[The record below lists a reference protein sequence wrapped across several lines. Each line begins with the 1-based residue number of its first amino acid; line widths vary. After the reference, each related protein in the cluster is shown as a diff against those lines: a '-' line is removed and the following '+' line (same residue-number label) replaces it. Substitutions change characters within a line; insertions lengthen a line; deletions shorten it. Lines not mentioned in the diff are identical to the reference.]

1 MHPSKI
7 LPMAR
12 IPEEQRTVALDLV
25 YDRRREGYD
34 PLQRVLELFEGAT
47 TAAGRAT
54 RAAELLALP
63 LDERLQR
70 RIIDGETQ
78 RPGGRSRRGAEQA
91 VAHWRSSTT
100 RCWRA

>member
-1 MHPSKI
+1 MFYICFFFFSSRRRHTRFKCDWSSDVCSSDL

-25 YDRRREGYD
+25 WDKRREGYD
-34 PLQRVLELFEGAT
+34 PLQRVLEMFEGAT

-54 RAAELLALP
+54 RAAELAALP

-70 RIIDGETQ
+70 RIVDGE
-78 RPGGRSRRGAEQA
+78 RN
-91 VAHWRSSTT
+91 
-100 RCWRA
+100 